1 LFPIDLAEPLC
12 KAETSGFI
20 GRSAQGHDWLRG
32 WCYSANS
39 GHVKCMEKYFPS
51 MIYIIYIRDVRYR
64 LKRVER
70 RAKEH
75 AKLRELKVASLL

>member
-1 LFPIDLAEPLC
+1 LFPINLAEPLC
-12 KAETSGFI
+12 KVETSGFM
-20 GRSAQGHDWLRG
+20 GRSAQDHNWLRG

-39 GHVKCMEKYFPS
+39 GHVKCMEKFFPS
-51 MIYIIYIRDVRYR
+51 MIYIRDVRYR